1 MNKEP
6 KVSVI
11 VPVYK
16 VEKYIERCAVS
27 LFEQTLD
34 DIEYLFI
41 DDCTPD
47 KSIEILKQVLE
58 EYPQRKNQVVI
69 HRMEHNSGQAK
80 VREWGMRN
88 ATGEYVI
95 HCDSDDWVDV
105 HMYEEMYKKAKEKNA
120 DVVLCDY
127 YESDGVSKKLMNDFL
142 PNKVEDTMS
151 STLLKK
157 TRSVLWNK
165 LVRRSIYK
173 NNIMYP
179 VANNA
184 EDYTLLVQIVYYS
197 KSFVYLNKPL
207 YFYYYNTN
215 SLTRLKTKEN
225 IINIFNQSMLNIR
238 IVENFLN
245 ENKSLSKYSDEL
257 DCIKVIEKE
266 LLISYSFDKTLY
278 KVWNEAY
285 KEIFPRILFNN
296 KITLRRKL
304 RFLSIKYRMYPIIRF
319 MLNQKIRINEG

>member
-1 MNKEP
+1 MP

-11 VPVYK
+11 IPVYG
-16 VEKYIERCAVS
+16 VEQYIERCARS

-105 HMYEEMYKKAKEKNA
+105 HMYEDMYKKAKENNA

-184 EDYTLLVQIVYYS
+184 EDYILLVQIVYYS

>member
-1 MNKEP
+1 MNMEP

-88 ATGEYVI
+88 ATGEYVL

-296 KITLRRKL
+296 NITLRRKL

>member
-1 MNKEP
+1 MA

-11 VPVYK
+11 IPIYG

-34 DIEYLFI
+34 DLEYLFI

-105 HMYEEMYKKAKEKNA
+105 HMYEDMYKKAKENNA

-225 IINIFNQSMLNIR
+225 IINIFKQSMLNIR

>member
-1 MNKEP
+1 MP
-6 KVSVI
+6 KVCVI
-11 VPVYK
+11 IPVYG
-16 VEKYIERCAVS
+16 VEQYIERCARS

-105 HMYEEMYKKAKEKNA
+105 HMYEDMYKKAKENNA

>member
-1 MNKEP
+1 MA

-11 VPVYK
+11 IPIYG

-34 DIEYLFI
+34 DLEYLFI

-105 HMYEEMYKKAKEKNA
+105 HMYEDMYKKAKENNA

-225 IINIFNQSMLNIR
+225 IINIFKQSMLNIR

-245 ENKSLSKYSDEL
+245 ENKYLSKYSDEL

>member
-1 MNKEP
+1 MEP

-88 ATGEYVI
+88 ATGEYVL

>member
-1 MNKEP
+1 MP

-11 VPVYK
+11 IPVYG
-16 VEKYIERCAVS
+16 VEQYIERCARS

-34 DIEYLFI
+34 DIEYIFI

-47 KSIEILKQVLE
+47 NSVVKLQKILSFYPHRDKQVHILRHE
-58 EYPQRKNQVVI
+58 KNLGLPYARQTGV
-69 HRMEHNSGQAK
+69 K
-80 VREWGMRN
+80 VAN
-88 ATGEYVI
+88 GEYVA
-95 HCDSDDWVDV
+95 HCDSDDWVDI

-245 ENKSLSKYSDEL
+245 ENKSLPKYSDEL

-278 KVWNEAY
+278 KAWNEAY

>member
-1 MNKEP
+1 MEP

-16 VEKYIERCAVS
+16 VEKYIDRCAVS

-88 ATGEYVI
+88 ATGEYVL

>member
-1 MNKEP
+1 MP
-6 KVSVI
+6 KVSII
-11 VPVYK
+11 VPVYG
-16 VEKYIERCAVS
+16 VEQYIERCARS
-27 LFEQTLD
+27 LFEQTLAD
-34 DIEYLFI
+34 LEYLFI

-95 HCDSDDWVDV
+95 HCDSDDWVDI
-105 HMYEEMYKKAKEKNA
+105 HMYEEMYKKVKEKNA

>member
-1 MNKEP
+1 
-6 KVSVI
+6 
-11 VPVYK
+11 
-16 VEKYIERCAVS
+16 
-27 LFEQTLD
+27 
-34 DIEYLFI
+34 
-41 DDCTPD
+41 
-47 KSIEILKQVLE
+47 
-58 EYPQRKNQVVI
+58 
-69 HRMEHNSGQAK
+69 
-80 VREWGMRN
+80 
-88 ATGEYVI
+88 
-95 HCDSDDWVDV
+95 
-105 HMYEEMYKKAKEKNA
+105 
-120 DVVLCDY
+120 
-127 YESDGVSKKLMNDFL
+127 
-142 PNKVEDTMS
+142 
-151 STLLKK
+151 
-157 TRSVLWNK
+157 
-165 LVRRSIYK
+165 
-173 NNIMYP
+173 MYP

-266 LLISYSFDKTLY
+266 PLISYSFDKTLY

>member
-1 MNKEP
+1 MNMEP

-88 ATGEYVI
+88 ATGEYVL

-157 TRSVLWNK
+157 TKSVLWNK

>member
-1 MNKEP
+1 MP

-11 VPVYK
+11 IPVYG
-16 VEKYIERCAVS
+16 VEQYVERCVRS

-105 HMYEEMYKKAKEKNA
+105 HMYEDMYKKAKENNA

-165 LVRRSIYK
+165 LVRSSIYK

-238 IVENFLN
+238 IVENFLK

-266 LLISYSFDKTLY
+266 LLLSYSFDKTLY

>member
-1 MNKEP
+1 M
-6 KVSVI
+6 
-11 VPVYK
+11 YG
-16 VEKYIERCAVS
+16 VEQYIERCARS

-105 HMYEEMYKKAKEKNA
+105 HMYEDMYKKAKENNA